1 MIGPYTPQNTVLKKG
16 IRIIPSQALEA
27 LYGMPFQGIVSK
39 KYCGFPPFI
48 PVSHIAEINQAEEK

>member
-1 MIGPYTPQNTVLKKG
+1 MIGPFTPKDTLPKKG
-16 IRIIPSQALEA
+16 IRIIPSQASEA
-27 LYGMPFQGIVSK
+27 LYGMPLHGIVSK